1 MASGLHSRK
10 GRWLSRRSEG
20 RDADIVVRTGVPRRY
35 RSDLYLFLLEASWL
49 RLVMALGLLYVVAN
63 AVFALGYVLGGD
75 SIENARPGS
84 FADAFFFSV
93 QTMATI
99 GFGKMVPRTPL
110 ANVLVTVESMT
121 GLLGLAIATG
131 LIFAK
136 FSRPTARVLFSRVAV
151 VSPWDGVPSLMF
163 RMANERNNRII
174 EAQVHAVLMRTETTA
189 ENVLVRRV
197 HELQVLRRQNP
208 SFALSWTAIHPI
220 DERSPFWKATAAA
233 LAAAEAEIIVSLT
246 GLDETYAQ
254 TIHARHA
261 YAADQIVL
269 GARFVDILGRLPDGR
284 MRIDYRHFHDVVP
297 L

>member
-1 MASGLHSRK
+1 MASGLISRK
-10 GRWLSRRSEG
+10 GRWWSRRSES
-20 RDADIVVRTGVPRRY
+20 RNSDVVVCTGLSRKY
-35 RSDLYLFLLEASWL
+35 RNDLYLFLLEASWPG
-49 RLVMALGLLYVVAN
+49 LVMVLGLLYVVAN

-110 ANVLVTVESMT
+110 ANVLVTIESMT

-136 FSRPTARVLFSRVAV
+136 FSRPTAHVLFSRVAV
-151 VSPWDGVPSLMF
+151 ISPWDGVPSLMF

-174 EAQVHAVLMRTETTA
+174 EAQVHAVLMRIETTA

-197 HELQVLRRQNP
+197 HRSAVGAPTKSVLRFELDRDSSDRRTKPLLESN
-208 SFALSWTAIHPI
+208 S
-220 DERSPFWKATAAA
+220 R
-233 LAAAEAEIIVSLT
+233 LT
-246 GLDETYAQ
+246 RRCGGRDHRILD
-254 TIHARHA
+254 RP
-261 YAADQIVL
+261 
-269 GARFVDILGRLPDGR
+269 G
-284 MRIDYRHFHDVVP
+284 
-297 L
+297 